1 MQTAFDTNLASP
13 TQIEGQ
19 TFVPAI
25 TGSLGTVQ
33 LHTNTFVPGPNI
45 VGPNVTG
52 ITVRIFATDGSGLP
66 TGSNLATQDVSP
78 ADPGWTTVTFA
89 SPANVVAGTKY
100 SLELLQGPADTTRWD
115 FLCADAYGP
124 GQALVYDGTWK
135 TIFQFSAQNCLA
147 DFAFTT
153 WIVAANV
160 TAPPT
165 APATAP
171 PTSTSR
177 GNSGDAPGNPSYLLI
192 LAGLAVAA
200 SAVVVVSI
208 SRRRVIQR

>member
-1 MQTAFDTNLASP
+1 MQTAWDTNLASP
-13 TQIEGQ
+13 TQIEAQ
-19 TFVPAI
+19 TFVPTI

-100 SLELLQGPADTTRWD
+100 SLELLQGPGDTTRWD

-135 TIFQFSAQNCLA
+135 TIFQYSAQDCLA

-153 WIVAANV
+153 WIVAAPPPPPPPV
-160 TAPPT
+160 T
-165 APATAP
+165 TAP

-177 GNSGDAPGNPSYLLI
+177 GNSGGAPGNPSYLLI

-200 SAVVVVSI
+200 SAAVVVSI